1 MEEHLS
7 IQLLCLLAVF
17 ILVGNLILTNQK
29 TLNNMTENIIQS
41 IAIIGG
47 TGKLGVP
54 VVQLLAENGF
64 KIRAIVRDID
74 KAKRLLTQNIEIVL
88 GDLNNPQTIEDGL
101 KNMDAVYINLSTE
114 TTRLDLPFY
123 EEREGV
129 ETIVKAAKKNNLQH
143 IFKIG
148 ALGAYPKA
156 THITVEMP
164 VPNKIRIEGQKFIEQ
179 SGINYTI
186 FDPTMFMDNIPNQIK
201 GNTIEWVG
209 NAPTI
214 FYWIA
219 ADDYAKQVLK
229 AINNPKAIN
238 KHYAIQGQMGMT
250 PQEVFKLFIE
260 NYDTLLKVK
269 SFPLWIVKA
278 IGLFSPKMKFLGHM
292 FSYFDQTPDPFY
304 AEETWEELG
313 KPTIMIQE
321 FALQLKTD
329 KKKLLN

>member
-1 MEEHLS
+1 MS
-7 IQLLCLLAVF
+7 S
-17 ILVGNLILTNQK
+17 NT
-29 TLNNMTENIIQS
+29 IQS
-41 IAIIGG
+41 IAFIGG
-47 TGKLGVP
+47 TGKLGIP
-54 VVQLLAENGF
+54 VVKMLSENGF
-64 KIRAIVRDID
+64 TVRAIVRDLD
-74 KAKRLLTQNIEIVL
+74 KAKRLFPKNVELVL
-88 GDLNNPQTIEDGL
+88 GNLKDAKSIEDGL

-123 EEREGV
+123 EEREGI
-129 ETIVKAAKKNNLQH
+129 ETIVKASKTNNLQH

-186 FDPTMFMDNIPNQIK
+186 FDPTMFMNNIPNQIK

-219 ADDYAKQVLK
+219 ADDYAKQFLN

-238 KHYAIQGQMGMT
+238 KHYAIQGQTGMT

-260 NYDTLLKVK
+260 NYDTRLKVK
-269 SFPLWIVKA
+269 SFPLWMVKA

-304 AEETWEELG
+304 ADETWQELG
-313 KPTIMIQE
+313 KPTTTVQE
-321 FALQLKTD
+321 FARQLK
-329 KKKLLN
+329 LENERM

>member
-1 MEEHLS
+1 MAS
-7 IQLLCLLAVF
+7 NTI
-17 ILVGNLILTNQK
+17 K
-29 TLNNMTENIIQS
+29 S
-41 IAIIGG
+41 IAFIGG
-47 TGKLGVP
+47 TGKLGIP
-54 VVQLLAENGF
+54 VVKMLSENGF
-64 KIRAIVRDID
+64 TVRAIVRDLD
-74 KAKRLLTQNIEIVL
+74 KARRLLPKNVELVL
-88 GDLNNPQTIEDGL
+88 GNLKVEKSIEDGL

-129 ETIVKAAKKNNLQH
+129 QTIVKAAKKNNLQH

-201 GNTIEWVG
+201 GKTIEWVG
-209 NAPTI
+209 NAPTN
-214 FYWIA
+214 FYWITA
-219 ADDYAKQVLK
+219 NDYARQVLN

-238 KHYAIQGQMGMT
+238 KHYAIQGQTGLS
-250 PQEVFKLFIE
+250 PQEAFKLFIE
-260 NYDTLLKVK
+260 NYDKTLKVK
-269 SFPLWIVKA
+269 SFPLWMVKA

-292 FSYFDQTPDPFY
+292 FSYFDNTPDPFY
-304 AEETWEELG
+304 ADETWQELG
-313 KPTIMIQE
+313 KPTTTVQE
-321 FALQLKTD
+321 FALQLK
-329 KKKLLN
+329 LENERM

>member
-1 MEEHLS
+1 MS
-7 IQLLCLLAVF
+7 
-17 ILVGNLILTNQK
+17 
-29 TLNNMTENIIQS
+29 LNKIQS
-41 IAIIGG
+41 IAFIGG

-54 VVQLLAENGF
+54 VVKMLAENGF
-64 KIRAIVRDID
+64 TVRAIVRDLE
-74 KAKRLLTQNIEIVL
+74 KARRLLPKNVELVL
-88 GDLNNPQTIEDGL
+88 GNLNDEKSIEDGL

-129 ETIVKAAKKNNLQH
+129 ETIVKAAKKNNLIH

-179 SGINYTI
+179 SGVNYTI

-201 GNTIEWVG
+201 GKTIEWVG

-219 ADDYAKQVLK
+219 ADDYAKQVLN

-238 KHYAIQGQMGMT
+238 KHYAIQGQTGMT
-250 PQEVFKLFIE
+250 PQEVFRLFIE
-260 NYDTLLKVK
+260 NYDTRLKVK
-269 SFPLWIVKA
+269 SFPLWMVKV

-304 AEETWEELG
+304 AAETWQELG
-313 KPTIMIQE
+313 KPTTTVQE
-321 FALQLKTD
+321 FARQLKLENE
-329 KKKLLN
+329 KM